1 MPEKRIIAVVGA
13 TGAQGGVSQS
23 TEPIPAN
30 LRSVARAKQEPYSL
44 ELITESAP
52 TALRSPA
59 MQFSERPAFA
69 EAASDIR

>member
-44 ELITESAP
+44 ERNMRQQPCEVLAYAVLITPCLRESSV
-52 TALRSPA
+52 L
-59 MQFSERPAFA
+59 
-69 EAASDIR
+69 DIR